1 MSLDARLADL
11 MASPIATWVLDPD
24 AVAVVWANER
34 ALRLWNAESR
44 EELRQR
50 QMTPLPPSIKDRL
63 DAARQELS
71 AGRSRVD
78 DFVFYPKGVPT
89 PAWLHFSALHDDDGR
104 LLFLQQAVERTGFD
118 AAQLRMTEAFNHS
131 QISIAWVQFDGRV
144 LLRNPAA
151 SATFGSADAL
161 WPDWIVDRARAIELL
176 ARSEHEVQVSA
187 EVQVRTQQG
196 ERLHRVDLCRV
207 RDAVSA
213 QLIVL
218 VQHSDQTA
226 RQLAEKQA
234 QTQSQ
239 LAQELQAALDQIAEQ
254 HAQIL
259 ELSAPLLEVAEGVV
273 AVPLVGQLD
282 AHRADRI
289 AARILPA
296 LVERRARCL
305 VLDLTGVAAFD
316 AAGTQALLRIV
327 SAVRLLGA
335 QPSLCGISP
344 SLARIL
350 VQSGLQTGDTEN
362 SRTLAE
368 AVRTAR
374 ERSGHGARARLSSAR
389 R

>member
-1 MSLDARLADL
+1 M
-11 MASPIATWVLDPD
+11 
-24 AVAVVWANER
+24 
-34 ALRLWNAESR
+34 
-44 EELRQR
+44 
-50 QMTPLPPSIKDRL
+50 
-63 DAARQELS
+63 
-71 AGRSRVD
+71 
-78 DFVFYPKGVPT
+78 PT

-161 WPDWIVDRARAIELL
+161 WPDWIVDRARAVELL

-259 ELSAPLLEVAEGVV
+259 ELSAPCWKSRREV

-289 AARILPA
+289 AARLLPA

-350 VQSGLQTGDTEN
+350 VQSGLQTGETEN

-374 ERSGHGARARLSSAR
+374 ERSGHGAPPACRQHGAEPIASGRQTWIYCAP
-389 R
+389 